1 LKKAAEYNISR
12 FFVPF
17 SSVKTK
23 KEKKKFAQTKKKR
36 YFCIAK
42 IFGQ

>member
-17 SSVKTK
+17 SYRQNK
-23 KEKKKFAQTKKKR
+23 KREEKICTTKKKR
-36 YFCIAK
+36 YFCKAK